1 MRQALALPLATIIC
15 AGTAAIT
22 ATLTAWL
29 MWLNVP
35 ADRIDLGF
43 TAFVAF
49 VVCIPYVMI
58 VGLPIGLF
66 LVHKRM
72 FRAVPALIAG
82 AIAASPIPL
91 ISLVSALIREPDG
104 VALAFTFLLMAIFA
118 GAISGLAFY
127 WTHRFMSPNN
137 SFKPNPLRGS
147 A

>member
-1 MRQALALPLATIIC
+1 MRQALALPLATLIC
-15 AGTAAIT
+15 AGTAAIMAT
-22 ATLTAWL
+22 AIAWL
-29 MWLNVP
+29 LWLNVP
-35 ADRIDLGF
+35 ADRVDLGF

-91 ISLVSALIREPDG
+91 ISLVSAVIRKPHEAAF
-104 VALAFTFLLMAIFA
+104 ALTFLLMAIFS
-118 GAISGLAFY
+118 GALSGLAFY
-127 WTHRFMSPNN
+127 WTHRLMSPNN